1 MNLEQLLQ
9 KAKEKRGVIYEKS
22 KIAKTL
28 EEMRALELEMSQVDM
43 EIKNLEEQI
52 AERDAGA
59 GEDPAARDYG
69 VEGPEQRNFN
79 PLGTYGNKVNTR
91 SSEGEE
97 DMYGSLEYR
106 QAFRNYIVSG
116 TPIPERFKNEQRSA
130 ELTVVGDVAAVIP
143 TTIMNKVIEDLTTE
157 GKIINKITQTH
168 YQGGVSVPISEGVLE
183 PTWLTDENTPSDEQ
197 KGKMKASLTFSYHV
211 LEVKVGISL
220 LASTVSLPVFEQNI
234 VKQLKRAMIRAIEKA
249 IVSGTGIGQPLGI
262 TKIADLPEE
271 NIVTFNATE
280 VGTVKGWAKAESAVD
295 EAYDNDSLVYLM
307 NKQTWE
313 MHLNSMVDTT
323 GQKIGLGRIDE
334 KGRKILNGRE
344 VITTDQFR
352 GYDNADEEEIF
363 GVLVNLE
370 QYLLNSNLAMYYK
383 KYFDEDK
390 NKWIHKCLMI
400 ADGKMAIGKDSTNK
414 LVGAGGLI
422 YLKKKSAGRSR
433 GKNLQEDLQLD
444 KE

>member
-1 MNLEQLLQ
+1 MNLEKLLQ
-9 KAKEKRGVIYEKS
+9 QAQERRSALYESS
-22 KIAKTL
+22 KPAKTL
-28 EEMRALELEMSQVDM
+28 AELDQIEVDMRKVDM
-43 EIKNLEEQI
+43 EIKDLKEKI
-52 AERDAGA
+52 AERDAGE
-59 GEDPAARDYG
+59 GEDPAARDDNNG
-69 VEGPEQRNFN
+69 EGPEQRTFN
-79 PLGTYGNKVNTR
+79 PLGTYGGNPSRR
-91 SSEGEE
+91 SIEGEE
-97 DMYGSLEYR
+97 DMYSSLEYR

-116 TPIPERFKNEQRSA
+116 TPIPEKFKNEERSA

-143 TTIMNKVIEDLTTE
+143 TTIMNKIIEDLTVE

-183 PTWLTDENTPSDEQ
+183 PTWLSDESTPSDEK
-197 KGKMKASLTFSYHV
+197 KGKMQASLTFNYHI
-211 LEVKVGISL
+211 LEVKVAISL
-220 LASTVSLPVFEQNI
+220 LASTVALPVFEQNI

-249 IVSGTGIGQPLGI
+249 IVSGSGNGQPLGI
-262 TKIADLPEE
+262 TKIADLPEK
-271 NIVTFNATE
+271 NIVTFSEAE
-280 VGTVKGWAKAESAVD
+280 VGTVKGWAKAEAAVD
-295 EAYDNDSLVYLM
+295 EAYDNDSLVYMM

-344 VITTDQFR
+344 VLTTDQFK
-352 GYDNADEEEIF
+352 GYDNASEEEVF
-363 GVLVNLE
+363 GALVNLE
-370 QYLLNSNLAMYYK
+370 QYLLNSNLSMYYK

-400 ADGKMAIGKDSTNK
+400 VDGKMAIGKDSSNK

-422 YLKKKSAGRSR
+422 YLKKKSASR
-433 GKNLQEDLQLD
+433 TRAKNVQED

>member
-52 AERDAGA
+52 AERDAGI
-59 GEDPAARDYG
+59 EDDPAARDEG
-69 VEGPEQRNFN
+69 EGPEQRNFN

-91 SSEGEE
+91 SEEGEE

-106 QAFRNYIVSG
+106 QAFRNYIVNG
-116 TPIPERFKNEQRSA
+116 TPIPEKFKNEKRSA

-143 TTIMNKVIEDLTTE
+143 TTIMNKVIEDLTVE
-157 GKIINKITQTH
+157 GKIINKVSQTH
-168 YQGGVSVPISEGVLE
+168 YQGGVSVPISEGGLE
-183 PTWLTDENTPSDEQ
+183 PTWLTDEETPSDE
-197 KGKMKASLTFSYHV
+197 KSVKMKASLTFNYHV
-211 LEVKVGISL
+211 LEVKVAVSL
-220 LASTVSLPVFEQNI
+220 LASTVALPVFEQNI
-234 VKQLKRAMIRAIEKA
+234 IKQLKRAMIRALEKA
-249 IVSGTGIGQPLGI
+249 IISGTGIGQPLGI
-262 TKIADLPEE
+262 TKIADLPEK

-280 VGTVKGWAKAESAVD
+280 VKTVPGWARAEAAID
-295 EAYDNDSLVYLM
+295 EAYDNDALVYLM
-307 NKQTWE
+307 SKQTWE
-313 MHLNSMVDTT
+313 MYLNSMVDSN
-323 GQKIGLGRIDE
+323 GQKIGLGRLDE

-352 GYDNADEEEIF
+352 GYDNAAEDEVF
-363 GVLVNLE
+363 GALVNLE
-370 QYLLNSNLAMYYK
+370 QYLLNTNLAMYYK

-400 ADGKMAIGKDSTNK
+400 ADGKMAIGKDSSNN

-422 YLKKKSAGRSR
+422 YLKKKSAARSR

>member
-352 GYDNADEEEIF
+352 GYDNADEEEVF

>member
-52 AERDAGA
+52 AERDAGITD
-59 GEDPAARDYG
+59 DPAARDEG
-69 VEGPEQRNFN
+69 EGPEQRNFN

-91 SSEGEE
+91 SEEGEE

-106 QAFRNYIVSG
+106 QAFRNYIVNG
-116 TPIPERFKNEQRSA
+116 TPIPEKFKNEKRSA

-143 TTIMNKVIEDLTTE
+143 TTIMNKVIEDLTVE
-157 GKIINKITQTH
+157 GKIINKVSQTH
-168 YQGGVSVPISEGVLE
+168 YQGGVSVPISEGGLE
-183 PTWLTDENTPSDEQ
+183 PTWLTDEETPSDE
-197 KGKMKASLTFSYHV
+197 KSVKMKASLTFNYHV
-211 LEVKVGISL
+211 LEVKVAVSL
-220 LASTVSLPVFEQNI
+220 LASTVALPVFEQNI
-234 VKQLKRAMIRAIEKA
+234 IKQLKRAMIRALEKA
-249 IVSGTGIGQPLGI
+249 IISGTGIGQPLGI
-262 TKIADLPEE
+262 TKIADLPEK

-280 VGTVKGWAKAESAVD
+280 VKTVSGWARAEAAID
-295 EAYDNDSLVYLM
+295 EAYDNDALVYLM
-307 NKQTWE
+307 SKQTWE
-313 MHLNSMVDTT
+313 MYLNSMVDSN
-323 GQKIGLGRIDE
+323 GQKIGLGRLDE
-334 KGRKILNGRE
+334 KGRKILKGRE

-352 GYDNADEEEIF
+352 GYDNAAEDEVF
-363 GVLVNLE
+363 GALVNLE
-370 QYLLNSNLAMYYK
+370 QYLLNTNLAMYYK

-400 ADGKMAIGKDSTNK
+400 ADGKMAIGKDSSNN

-422 YLKKKSAGRSR
+422 YLKKKTTTRSR
-433 GKNLQEDLQLD
+433 TKNLQEDLKLD